1 MTKLLLTTIAKC
13 TCIWENTEF
22 PKKEQGRGLQSY
34 FVNLYC
40 KKLSIC
46 VSLKKWSAYFLFG
59 YVYLVLLIKKEKQ
72 YDFRTPVRKKKHSNA
87 HFLGN

>member
-1 MTKLLLTTIAKC
+1 MTKLLLTNIAKC

-22 PKKEQGRGLQSY
+22 PKKEQGTGLQSY

-40 KKLSIC
+40 KKLSNMRFF
-46 VSLKKWSAYFLFG
+46 KKWSAYFLFG

-72 YDFRTPVRKKKHSNA
+72 YDFLEHQCEKKNTQMLI
-87 HFLGN
+87 F